1 MAILKQLPV
10 IYYALKLITWLL
22 TLQGD
27 SSEHYIQ
34 GDTGHAAAVAASSSN
49 SFYTAKL
56 VQEKPSKFETKRD
69 LVEDKSTSQDPFC
82 PNLTGCTCNVTT
94 GTNRLQVSLF
104 SILWKNC
111 KIRSFRLQNVL
122 YYKIIQS
129 LQAVWLEF
137 CSVCTVFYLLLR
149 SVTDCLN
156 LACFDQYYSYDCF
169 VLYLNLKTYLIN

>member
-1 MAILKQLPV
+1 MPYTGNNGNIKT
-10 IYYALKLITWLL
+10 ITSHLLCTQTYNLTL

-69 LVEDKSTSQDPFC
+69 LVDDKSTSQDPFC

-94 GTNRLQVSLF
+94 GTNRLQVSFF
-104 SILWKNC
+104 SIL
-111 KIRSFRLQNVL
+111 
-122 YYKIIQS
+122 
-129 LQAVWLEF
+129 
-137 CSVCTVFYLLLR
+137 
-149 SVTDCLN
+149 
-156 LACFDQYYSYDCF
+156 
-169 VLYLNLKTYLIN
+169 

>member
-1 MAILKQLPV
+1 MPQFIGHNNIFLGSVCIKIKTGHSFRTQT
-10 IYYALKLITWLL
+10 YNSTL

-69 LVEDKSTSQDPFC
+69 LVDDKFTSQDPFC
-82 PNLTGCTCNVTT
+82 PNLTGCTCNVTS

-104 SILWKNC
+104 YT
-111 KIRSFRLQNVL
+111 Q
-122 YYKIIQS
+122 
-129 LQAVWLEF
+129 
-137 CSVCTVFYLLLR
+137 
-149 SVTDCLN
+149 
-156 LACFDQYYSYDCF
+156 
-169 VLYLNLKTYLIN
+169 

>member
-1 MAILKQLPV
+1 MLLLATIRYSFRTQTYIL
-10 IYYALKLITWLL
+10 TL

-34 GDTGHAAAVAASSSN
+34 SDTGHAAAVAASSSN

-69 LVEDKSTSQDPFC
+69 LVEDKLSSQDPFC

-104 SILWKNC
+104 SLHILIFVFWK
-111 KIRSFRLQNVL
+111 IGSSRLQNVL
-122 YYKIIQS
+122 YV
-129 LQAVWLEF
+129 LQAGWLEF
-137 CSVCTVFYLLLR
+137 CSARHPF
-149 SVTDCLN
+149 S
-156 LACFDQYYSYDCF
+156 
-169 VLYLNLKTYLIN
+169 TYCGTQ

>member
-1 MAILKQLPV
+1 MATLKQLPV

-104 SILWKNC
+104 SILWKIA
-111 KIRSFRLQNVL
+111 K
-122 YYKIIQS
+122 
-129 LQAVWLEF
+129 
-137 CSVCTVFYLLLR
+137 
-149 SVTDCLN
+149 
-156 LACFDQYYSYDCF
+156 
-169 VLYLNLKTYLIN
+169 